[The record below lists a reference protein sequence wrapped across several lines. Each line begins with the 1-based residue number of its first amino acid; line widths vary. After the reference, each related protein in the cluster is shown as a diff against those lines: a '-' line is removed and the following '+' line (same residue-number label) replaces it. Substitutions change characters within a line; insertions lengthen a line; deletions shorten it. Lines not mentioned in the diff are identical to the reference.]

1 MKLQISDVRV
11 QIGLQIRFHQKSTIN
26 LQSAICNLKYHDR

>member
-1 MKLQISDVRV
+1 MKLQISDFRL

-26 LQSAICNLKYHDR
+26 LKSAI